1 MRTRRRSIVGL
12 AVPAADRGAPMTN
25 TKTPAGAITQGL
37 AAGVPNRGISLAV
50 GDPRKV
56 DGLELVPVAFV
67 TYGFGAL
74 DESARLGSGG
84 GGGGVAIPLGAYG
97 VEEGALKF
105 RPNTIA
111 LLSLAIP
118 AIGMFGPSISMI
130 IKALKRSP

>member
-1 MRTRRRSIVGL
+1 
-12 AVPAADRGAPMTN
+12 MTETN
-25 TKTPAGAITQGL
+25 PPAGAITRGL

-56 DGLELVPVAFV
+56 DGVDLVPVAFV

-84 GGGGVAIPLGAYG
+84 GGGGVAIALGAYA
-97 VEEGALKF
+97 VEEGSLKF

-111 LLSLAIP
+111 MLSLAIP
-118 AIGMFGPSISMI
+118 VIGMLGLAISMI